1 MQRYK
6 KLSYPSDND
15 DDLGVPLA
23 FASGRAIR
31 SYLPP
36 WAAAYPLLSLTQ
48 ASSKLPFTQF
58 IELVC
63 KQRYKIQPSYARNH
77 NRGVRMGKIADKDMP
92 NDEKRQPRKVAP
104 NKQTRYPLVA
114 AKGKSQNRHE
124 QQLQQGSEDEIFGVS
139 YHKSCVIGTLY
150 MQPIGY
156 SIVTFD
162 IPPEETY
169 TLFYLM

>member
-1 MQRYK
+1 MYRSVGVWQCCRYICASEIHIVLLFYNNNELQRYK
-6 KLSYPSDND
+6 KLSYPSEND

-36 WAAAYPLLSLTQ
+36 PAATYPLLSLTQ

-77 NRGVRMGKIADKDMP
+77 NRCVRMGKIADKDMP

-114 AKGKSQNRHE
+114 AKGKSQNRH
-124 QQLQQGSEDEIFGVS
+124 
-139 YHKSCVIGTLY
+139 
-150 MQPIGY
+150 
-156 SIVTFD
+156 
-162 IPPEETY
+162 
-169 TLFYLM
+169 

>member
-23 FASGRAIR
+23 FASGWAIR

-58 IELVC
+58 IELIC
-63 KQRYKIQPSYARNH
+63 K
-77 NRGVRMGKIADKDMP
+77 
-92 NDEKRQPRKVAP
+92 
-104 NKQTRYPLVA
+104 
-114 AKGKSQNRHE
+114 
-124 QQLQQGSEDEIFGVS
+124 
-139 YHKSCVIGTLY
+139 
-150 MQPIGY
+150 
-156 SIVTFD
+156 
-162 IPPEETY
+162 
-169 TLFYLM
+169 